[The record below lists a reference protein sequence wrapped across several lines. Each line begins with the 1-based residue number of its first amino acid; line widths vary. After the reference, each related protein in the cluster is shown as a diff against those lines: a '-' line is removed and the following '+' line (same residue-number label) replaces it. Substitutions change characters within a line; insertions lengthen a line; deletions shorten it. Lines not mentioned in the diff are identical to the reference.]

1 MATEEFKRLVKKN
14 GELNVSFPQKY
25 WAPWHF
31 FRKLLN
37 SSVISLVIGITS
49 NTFMPGNAGMDKILE
64 MSWFSFILMWAAV
77 FITDFVV
84 AGVAFNGLQD
94 YHKEQHRNLDSDKEC
109 YSGVEDFMT
118 ATLFAFETAQTI
130 GYGSRYPN
138 ANCPAGIMLTF
149 IHILVTTLLATLF
162 GGSFL
167 AKFANN
173 SLKAALMFSQ
183 KALITR

>member
-37 SSVISLVIGITS
+37 LSVTS

-118 ATLFAFETAQTI
+118 AFLFAFETAQTI

-173 SLKAALMFSQ
+173 SPKAALMFSQ

>member
-1 MATEEFKRLVKKN
+1 MSIIIIN
-14 GELNVSFPQKY
+14 
-25 WAPWHF
+25 
-31 FRKLLN
+31 
-37 SSVISLVIGITS
+37 ISITF
-49 NTFMPGNAGMDKILE
+49 NNAMPGNAGMDKILE

-94 YHKEQHRNLDSDKEC
+94 YHKEQHRNLDADKEC

-118 ATLFAFETAQTI
+118 AILFAFETAQTI

-149 IHILVTTLLATLF
+149 LHILVTTLLATLF

-167 AKFANN
+167 AKFA
-173 SLKAALMFSQ
+173 SSSPEAALMFSQ